1 MIPYCTLHHQKYLPV
16 AGQLSDL
23 SYKIGWQ
30 VVTGGCQIALSDIS
44 SPKEVYNA
52 APCFSQVEI
61 HISFASDYQR
71 VTDWPVGL
79 CLSFTI

>member
-52 APCFSQVEI
+52 AP
-61 HISFASDYQR
+61 
-71 VTDWPVGL
+71 
-79 CLSFTI
+79 